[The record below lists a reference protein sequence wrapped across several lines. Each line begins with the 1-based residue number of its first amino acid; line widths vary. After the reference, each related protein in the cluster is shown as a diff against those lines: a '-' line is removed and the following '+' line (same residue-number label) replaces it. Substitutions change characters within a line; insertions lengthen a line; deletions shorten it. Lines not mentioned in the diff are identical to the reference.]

1 MHRVIEPPDDD
12 FAYQSILAVWPL
24 SSSALGETDWRA
36 RLEERLAGYLL
47 KASREA
53 KVRTSWSD
61 PDANYEAALAAF
73 VRGLIVEPGG
83 APFRDE
89 MARLVSMVAPQALW
103 NSLGRL
109 VIHLMSP
116 GVPDIY
122 QGDELWYAA
131 LVDPDNRRPVDWDER
146 QRALASAVDALTDE
160 HREAAL
166 TTLRE
171 GMRAGELKM
180 LVTRALLA
188 LRAELEGV
196 ESADFRM
203 LPVQGAR
210 ARNVVAF
217 ERKLAS
223 GTSVIVLA
231 PRLTA
236 SVPWPQARDA
246 WQDTRLATANA
257 TPTYRRVIHE
267 RTLPR

>member
-1 MHRVIEPPDDD
+1 
-12 FAYQSILAVWPL
+12 
-24 SSSALGETDWRA
+24 
-36 RLEERLAGYLL
+36 
-47 KASREA
+47 
-53 KVRTSWSD
+53 
-61 PDANYEAALAAF
+61 
-73 VRGLIVEPGG
+73 VRGLIVDPGG
-83 APFRDE
+83 APFREE
-89 MARLVSMVAPQALW
+89 MAQLVSTVAPQALW

-131 LVDPDNRRPVDWDER
+131 LVDPDNRRPVDWSER
-146 QRALASAVDALTDE
+146 QDALASAIDTMNDESRDATLI
-160 HREAAL
+160 
-166 TTLRE
+166 TLRE

-188 LRAELEGV
+188 LRAELGGMQ
-196 ESADFRM
+196 SADFRM
-203 LPVQGAR
+203 LPLQGAR

-217 ERKLAS
+217 ERTLAS

-236 SVPWPQARDA
+236 SLPWPQAGDA

-257 TPTYRRVIHE
+257 MATYRRVIHGGHCRAE
-267 RTLPR
+267 GSTLRLADVFTAVPVEILVGAGPRGEPVS